1 MKKLVIVF
9 LLASIGFSSSA
20 LAGHPKPSKQFSSE
34 FNKMKTL
41 AGEWKGKMAMGD
53 KSMDVTVTYKISSA
67 GSSIIET
74 SFPGSPQEMISVYT
88 DVKGKVNMTHYCAL
102 QNQPTLKLIGS
113 TKDSMDFDFITGA
126 NLDVKKD
133 AHMHHL
139 TLKFKNKDTIEQHW
153 TQYKDGKSAGVSVM
167 ELSRVN

>member
-1 MKKLVIVF
+1 MRKLVIVF
-9 LLASIGFSSSA
+9 FLVTIGFSSSA
-20 LAGHPKPSKQFSSE
+20 FSGHPPATKQFSNG

-53 KSMDVTVTYKISSA
+53 KTMDVTIIYKVSSA
-67 GSSIIET
+67 GSSIVET

-88 DVKGKVNMTHYCAL
+88 DVNGKVNMTHYCAL
-102 QNQPTLKLIGS
+102 QNQPTLTLNGS
-113 TKDSMDFDFITGA
+113 TKDSLDFDFIKGA

-139 TLKFKNKDTIEQHW
+139 TLKFKNKNAIEQHW
-153 TQYKDGKSAGVSVM
+153 TQYKDGKAAGVNVIA
-167 ELSRVN
+167 LSRVH